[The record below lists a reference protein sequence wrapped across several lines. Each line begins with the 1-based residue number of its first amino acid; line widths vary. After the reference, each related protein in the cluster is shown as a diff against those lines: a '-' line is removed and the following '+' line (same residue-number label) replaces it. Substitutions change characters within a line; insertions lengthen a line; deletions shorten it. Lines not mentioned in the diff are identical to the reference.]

1 MYAGCISILRAYLG
15 QVVQEA
21 YHAVFDQRRRCRP
34 CQFTARP
41 FFLFFFF
48 FNEHCVFFFSLF
60 FLPFP
65 LSIVISVG
73 PLSTKGDSEVLLDPI
88 HSRESEKK
96 WAKVKKKGEKRNKKM
111 KLFRI
116 SFSEIFS
123 PPPLFFP
130 SFSFLL
136 WSFFLCV

>member
-21 YHAVFDQRRRCRP
+21 YHAVFDQRRDAGP
-34 CQFTARP
+34 ANSQLG
-41 FFLFFFF
+41 FFFFFF
-48 FNEHCVFFFSLF
+48 FNEHCVFFFFLF

-96 WAKVKKKGEKRNKKM
+96 MGKGKEKGRKTKQENET
-111 KLFRI
+111 
-116 SFSEIFS
+116 FSN
-123 PPPLFFP
+123 FF
-130 SFSFLL
+130 F
-136 WSFFLCV
+136 